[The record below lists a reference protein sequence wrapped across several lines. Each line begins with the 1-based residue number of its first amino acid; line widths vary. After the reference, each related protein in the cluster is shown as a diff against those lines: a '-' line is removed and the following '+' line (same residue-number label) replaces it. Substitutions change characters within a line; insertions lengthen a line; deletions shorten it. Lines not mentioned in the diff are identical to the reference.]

1 MSQARGGRISAMAET
16 IRIDDLREPVHS
28 EAARTAIQMVE
39 QIPFELSAKAI
50 IDAAR
55 EESDV
60 PLFEEEEL

>member
-1 MSQARGGRISAMAET
+1 MPRARDGRISNMAEN

-28 EAARTAIQMVE
+28 EAAAAAIQIVE
-39 QIPFELSAKAI
+39 QIPFELSTQAI

-60 PLFEEEEL
+60 PR